1 MASDLL
7 HIVNGV
13 DKLVNLLSFD
23 IVFQS
28 SPIRLS
34 FFDLYIESQVTCL
47 GGSDSHGVHAVIGH
61 FPVGEP
67 RTFVLDGPFAS

>member
-34 FFDLYIESQVTCL
+34 FFDLHNES
-47 GGSDSHGVHAVIGH
+47 
-61 FPVGEP
+61 
-67 RTFVLDGPFAS
+67 